1 MVMSML
7 ITMCTSFVSSGAGSG
22 RTVSRDVQRVEENY
36 SLPSVSGKLFSG
48 YFSKKFPRINL
59 RGGD

>member
-1 MVMSML
+1 
-7 ITMCTSFVSSGAGSG
+7 MCTSFVSSGAGSG

-48 YFSKKFPRINL
+48 YFSKNFARINL
-59 RGGD
+59 GPQ